1 MKFLSRR
8 LLLASLA
15 GAALTCP
22 ATVSAL
28 AATDFPTRPVRIV
41 VGFAP
46 GGTTDILARIIADK
60 LKDYWGVTVIVE
72 NRPGADGIIAT
83 SAVFQAPADGYTLL
97 MSTNAITI
105 TPHMKT
111 LPYDPVKDFEP
122 ITIVGQEYHHLMVTP
137 SLPVKT
143 VREFI
148 DLAKSSPKGLTFASA
163 GPGSAPFLAM
173 QRFMQAAS
181 IPDMVHVPFSG
192 SAPALQAVVTGDVQ
206 ALFSS
211 PSTTLQMALA
221 GNVRIIGVAGPARD
235 PNVPDIPTIAESA
248 LPGFQSNTWFALMAS
263 SKVPADVLEK
273 IRVDAIRAMHD
284 PDVRKRILGAGS
296 SPVGNSAEEFRK
308 VIKDDLEIY
317 RQVVARIK

>member
-1 MKFLSRR
+1 MKSLSRR
-8 LLLASLA
+8 SLLTSLAASLA
-15 GAALTCP
+15 FP
-22 ATVSAL
+22 AL
-28 AATDFPTRPVRIV
+28 AATDFPTRSVRIA

-60 LKDYWGVTVIVE
+60 LREYWGVAVIVE

-83 SAVFQAPADGYTLL
+83 TAVFQAPADGYTLL

-111 LPYDPVKDFEP
+111 LPYDPIKDFEP

-148 DLAKSSPKGLTFASA
+148 DLAKSTPKGLTFASA

-173 QRFMQAAS
+173 QRFMQAAGIS
-181 IPDMVHVPFSG
+181 NMVHVPFSG
-192 SAPALQAVVTGDVQ
+192 SAPALQSVVTGDVQ

-221 GNVRIIGVAGPARD
+221 GKVRIIGVAGPARD

-263 SKVPADVLEK
+263 AKVPADVLEK

-317 RQVVARIK
+317 RQVVANIK

>member
-1 MKFLSRR
+1 MKLLSRR
-8 LLLASLA
+8 LLLASLV
-15 GAALTCP
+15 GATLTFP
-22 ATVSAL
+22 AV

-60 LKDYWGVTVIVE
+60 LREYWGVAVIVE

-83 SAVFQAPADGYTLL
+83 TAVFQGPADGYTLL

-148 DLAKSSPKGLTFASA
+148 DLAKSTPNGLTFASA
-163 GPGSAPFLAM
+163 GPGSAPFLGM

-181 IPDMVHVPFSG
+181 IPNMVHVPFSG
-192 SAPALQAVVTGDVQ
+192 SAPALQSLVTGDVQ
-206 ALFSS
+206 AMFSS
-211 PSTTLQMALA
+211 PSTTLPMALA
-221 GNVRIIGVAGPARD
+221 GKVRIIGVAGPARD
-235 PNVPDIPTIAESA
+235 PNVPDIPTIAESG

-263 SKVPADVLEK
+263 AKVPAEVLEK
-273 IRVDAIRAMHD
+273 IRVDAIRAMQD

-296 SPVGNSAEEFRK
+296 SPVGNSAEEFRQ
-308 VIKDDLEIY
+308 VIKDDLEVY
-317 RQVVARIK
+317 RRVVANIK

>member
-1 MKFLSRR
+1 MKSLSRR
-8 LLLASLA
+8 SLLTSLGATLAF
-15 GAALTCP
+15 P
-22 ATVSAL
+22 AF
-28 AATDFPTRPVRIV
+28 AATDFPTRSVRIA

-60 LKDYWGVTVIVE
+60 LREYWGVAAIVE

-83 SAVFQAPADGYTLL
+83 TAVFQAPADGYTLL

-111 LPYDPVKDFEP
+111 LPYDPIKDFEP

-148 DLAKSSPKGLTFASA
+148 DLAKSTPKGLTFASA

-173 QRFMQAAS
+173 QRFMQAAGIS
-181 IPDMVHVPFSG
+181 SMVHVPFSG

-221 GNVRIIGVAGPARD
+221 GKVRIIGVAGPARD

-263 SKVPADVLEK
+263 AKVPAEVLDK

-317 RQVVARIK
+317 RQVVANIK

>member
-1 MKFLSRR
+1 MKSLSRR
-8 LLLASLA
+8 AVLAALG
-15 GAALTCP
+15 GAALTVP
-22 ATVSAL
+22 AHAT
-28 AATDFPTRPVRIV
+28 TDFPTRPVRLV

-60 LKDYWGVTVIVE
+60 LHEMWGITVLVE

-83 SAVFQAPADGYTLL
+83 NSVFQSAADGYTLL

-105 TPHMKT
+105 TPHMKA
-111 LPYDPVKDFEP
+111 LPYDPIKDFEP
-122 ITIVGQEYHHLMVTP
+122 ITIVGQEFHHLMVTP

-148 DLAKSSPKGLTFASA
+148 DLAKSSGDGLTFSSA

-173 QRFMQAAS
+173 QRFMQAAG
-181 IPDMVHVPFSG
+181 IPKMVHVPFSG
-192 SAPALQAVVTGDVQ
+192 SAPALQALVTGDVQ
-206 ALFSS
+206 AMFSS

-221 GNVRIIGVAGPARD
+221 GKVRIIGVAGPARD

-263 SKVPADVLEK
+263 SKVPAEILDKV
-273 IRVDAIRAMHD
+273 RVDAIRAMHE
-284 PDVRKRILGAGS
+284 PDVRKRILVAGS
-296 SPVGNSAEEFRK
+296 SPVGNNAEEFRK
-308 VIKDDLEIY
+308 VITEDMEIY
-317 RQVVARIK
+317 RQVVAKIK

>member
-1 MKFLSRR
+1 MKSLSRR
-8 LLLASLA
+8 SLLTSLAASLA
-15 GAALTCP
+15 FP
-22 ATVSAL
+22 AL
-28 AATDFPTRPVRIV
+28 AATDFPTRSVRIA

-60 LKDYWGVTVIVE
+60 LREYWGVAVIVE

-83 SAVFQAPADGYTLL
+83 TAVFQAPADGYTLL

-111 LPYDPVKDFEP
+111 LPYDPIKDFEP

-148 DLAKSSPKGLTFASA
+148 DLAKSTPKGLTFASA

-173 QRFMQAAS
+173 QRFMQAAGIS
-181 IPDMVHVPFSG
+181 NMVHVPFSG
-192 SAPALQAVVTGDVQ
+192 SAPALQSVVTGDVE

-221 GNVRIIGVAGPARD
+221 GKVRIIGVAGPARD

-263 SKVPADVLEK
+263 AKVPADVLDK

-296 SPVGNSAEEFRK
+296 SPVGNSAEEFRQ

-317 RQVVARIK
+317 RQVVANIK

>member
-1 MKFLSRR
+1 MNLMSRR
-8 LLLASLA
+8 SLLASLA
-15 GAALTCP
+15 GASVTSTRA
-22 ATVSAL
+22 AF
-28 AATDFPTRPVRIV
+28 AATDFPTRAARIA

-46 GGTTDILARIIADK
+46 GGTTDILARIIAEK
-60 LKDYWGVTVIVE
+60 LREYWGVSVIIE

-83 SAVFQAPADGYTLL
+83 TAVFQAPADGYTLL

-105 TPHMKT
+105 TPHMKP

-148 DLAKSSPKGLTFASA
+148 DLAKSTPKGLTFASA

-173 QRFMQAAS
+173 QRFMQAAGIS
-181 IPDMVHVPFSG
+181 NMVHVPFSG
-192 SAPALQAVVTGDVQ
+192 SAPALQALVTGEVQ

-221 GNVRIIGVAGPARD
+221 GNVRIVGVAGPARD

-263 SKVPADVLEK
+263 SKVPPYVLEK
-273 IRVDAIRAMHD
+273 IRADAIRAMHE

-296 SPVGNSAEEFRK
+296 SPVGNSAEEFRQ
-308 VIKDDLEIY
+308 VIKDDLQTFGEI
-317 RQVVARIK
+317 VAKLK

>member
-1 MKFLSRR
+1 MTLMSRR
-8 LLLASLA
+8 SLLGSLV
-15 GAALTCP
+15 GATLTVP
-22 ATVSAL
+22 ATRAAF
-28 AATDFPTRPVRIV
+28 AATDFPTRAVRIA

-60 LKDYWGVTVIVE
+60 LREYWGVSVIVE

-83 SAVFQAPADGYTLL
+83 TAVFQAAADGYTLL

-111 LPYDPVKDFEP
+111 LPYDPIKDFEP

-148 DLAKSSPKGLTFASA
+148 DLAKSTPKGLTFASA

-173 QRFMQAAS
+173 QRFMQAAGIS
-181 IPDMVHVPFSG
+181 DMVHVPFSG
-192 SAPALQAVVTGDVQ
+192 SAPALQALVTGDVQ

-221 GNVRIIGVAGPARD
+221 GKVRIIGVAGPARD

-263 SKVPADVLEK
+263 SKVPAEVLEK
-273 IRVDAIRAMHD
+273 IRVDAIRAMHE

-296 SPVGNSAEEFRK
+296 SPVGNSAEEFRQ
-308 VIKDDLEIY
+308 VIKDDL
-317 RQVVARIK
+317 QTFGDVVAKLK